1 MHVTEITLT
10 MPDPSPILATRRDN
24 SVRRNTTKGYIMQS
38 KAKSNS
44 VITHTVNVDEQI
56 ITFHVVGCEPLV
68 FDVKKVSDAVGE
80 RAMLHGFIQ
89 RVSDAAALSRNPETG
104 LPATPEDKREA
115 MARLVEWYESGT
127 EEWAR
132 RREAGAGPDTGITLQ
147 AIMDVF
153 KTDAAGARGMIASL
167 AERRGITPNEA
178 RAVFAGSR
186 EVAARIAQLKAD
198 RAAKSGVDAQ
208 GLLDELQG

>member
-1 MHVTEITLT
+1 
-10 MPDPSPILATRRDN
+10 
-24 SVRRNTTKGYIMQS
+24 MQS

-44 VITHTVNVDEQI
+44 VITHTVNAEEQT

-89 RVSDAAALSRNPETG
+89 RVSDAAAISRNRDTG
-104 LPATPEDKREA
+104 QPATPQDKRDA
-115 MARLVEWYESGT
+115 MAVLVEHYESGT
-127 EEWAR
+127 EDWAR

-167 AERRGITPNEA
+167 AERRSITVNEA
-178 RAVFAGSR
+178 RAVFASAK

-198 RAAKSGVDAQ
+198 RAEKSGIDAA
-208 GLLDELQG
+208 GLLDELTGE